1 MRRNNKKA
9 LYEKIMRNVALEVK
23 KALNES
29 CHCNSTLSSSR
40 QKINYYKGFK
50 IETSL
55 STCDNCG
62 DSSWGYWITNPQG
75 DEIDNTFGYSSRD
88 EALAAGKRSV
98 EGFIE
103 DGYGDDDEYDY

>member
-1 MRRNNKKA
+1 MKRNNKRA
-9 LYEKIMRNVALEVK
+9 LYEKIMQNVSREVK

-29 CHCNSTLSSSR
+29 CHCNSTLSSSYER
-40 QKINYYKGFK
+40 TNYYKGFE

-62 DSSWGYWITNPQG
+62 DSSWGYWLRNLQG
-75 DEIDNTFGYSSRD
+75 DEVDNCFGYSSRD

-98 EGFIE
+98 EGFIS
-103 DGYGDDDEYDY
+103 DGYGDDEYED